1 MELGDIAIAIHQ
13 LEQTGSTNSWLRE
26 HTDDLDM
33 SLLFNV
39 AVTGYQSAGR
49 GQKGNSWESARDEN
63 LLFSI
68 LACPLFVDA
77 SRQFCLSEAIAL
89 AVTDAIA
96 PLLGEKASDL
106 SVKWPN
112 DIYWREK
119 KLAGILIENRIQ
131 GSHLSECIIGVG
143 LNVNQPEFYSDAP
156 NPVSIR
162 NITGACADRD
172 DLLADILSNMAS
184 YYTRIQAGESDQIH
198 RQYMRRLFR
207 RDGLHPYRDGNGM
220 FNAAIESVMP
230 NGIIILRDENGT
242 ERRYEFKQ
250 VGFILN
256 NY

>member
-1 MELGDIAIAIHQ
+1 MELGDMAIAIHR
-13 LEQTGSTNSWLRE
+13 LEQTDSTNSWLRE
-26 HTDDLDM
+26 HSGNLDM

-68 LACPLFVDA
+68 LACPSFVDA
-77 SRQFCLSEAIAL
+77 SRQFRLSEAIAL

-96 PLLGEKASDL
+96 PHLGEKASDL

-112 DIYWREK
+112 DIYWRDK

-184 YYTRIQAGESDQIH
+184 YYGQIQAGGSDEIH
-198 RQYMRRLFR
+198 RLYMRRLFR
-207 RDGLHPYRDGNGM
+207 RDGLHPYRDENGM

-250 VGFILN
+250 VRFILN